1 MSRRGVPEGPLGGL
15 GARGARARVAPVDEA
30 AMQAKLREL
39 RSVMAK
45 ERTARTE
52 MHSAMEANGGRIW
65 SSSKPTTLRSRDG
78 GLKLRELTAEE
89 LERIQRAK
97 DRAAASD
104 RAAAIAA
111 VTAGRARSRSG
122 RRVLDPLDAS
132 VFSAPAQSSARSRPG
147 SASSSGPQ
155 SDYVAEHV
163 PVRATNA
170 VYAPPRANARRAR
183 EGGSAARAPGG
194 AILTAPAA
202 PPAPRPPAARPAS
215 RPASQRRRALS
226 ARASGLSTS
235 GRAADV
241 WHPDANDM
249 IEPMGDDMIEPAGG
263 AELGARR
270 ARAFFSNAGDAE
282 TMTFQNVS
290 EHPSETFQ
298 NVSSET
304 FRNDAGLEK
313 THARVR
319 IVHDPDSLLEGEVD
333 EAANRAAF
341 AEALRSWRGG
351 EENENASSCLTATT
365 RKEKENPPSFSTSAG
380 GSLLDGAFDEAANRR
395 AFAEALGEWRGETN
409 GEANFKKPNVPAME
423 TQTESPPGPLR
434 KTRAA
439 PAKPSAPPGASYFER
454 LRAGNV
460 ERLAGKDAADA
471 VRSSSSKQCRQ

>member
-1 MSRRGVPEGPLGGL
+1 MSRRGGREGPLGGL

-132 VFSAPAQSSARSRPG
+132 VFSAPAASARLRPG

-155 SDYVAEHV
+155 SEYIAEHV

-194 AILTAPAA
+194 PILPVPAA

-215 RPASQRRRALS
+215 RPASGRRVLS

-235 GRAADV
+235 GRADA

-249 IEPMGDDMIEPAGG
+249 IEPMGDDMIEPVGG
-263 AELGARR
+263 AEVGARR
-270 ARAFFSNAGDAE
+270 RAFYSNAGDAE
-282 TMTFQNVS
+282 TMTFQNDDV
-290 EHPSETFQ
+290 SETF
-298 NVSSET
+298 SD
-304 FRNDAGLEK
+304 DAGLG
-313 THARVR
+313 TMTVSLRSHARVR

-351 EENENASSCLTATT
+351 EENASSSDATT
-365 RKEKENPPSFSTSAG
+365 RKENPPAFSEAG

-409 GEANFKKPNVPAME
+409 GEAKKKKSGEPNVPAME
-423 TQTESPPGPLR
+423 TQTESPPGAR

-471 VRSSSSKQCRQ
+471 VRSSSSKQCRR

>member
-132 VFSAPAQSSARSRPG
+132 VFSAPAASARSRPG

-155 SDYVAEHV
+155 SEYVAEHV

-194 AILTAPAA
+194 AILPAPAA

-215 RPASQRRRALS
+215 RPASGRRALS

-235 GRAADV
+235 GRADV

-249 IEPMGDDMIEPAGG
+249 IEPMGDDMIEPVGG
-263 AELGARR
+263 AEVGARR
-270 ARAFFSNAGDAE
+270 RAFFSNAGDAE

-290 EHPSETFQ
+290 ERSETFQ
-298 NVSSET
+298 NVSET
-304 FRNDAGLEK
+304 FRNDAGLE

-351 EENENASSCLTATT
+351 EENASSCLTTTT
-365 RKEKENPPSFSTSAG
+365 RKENPPSFSEAG

-409 GEANFKKPNVPAME
+409 GEAKKKKSGEPNVPAME
-423 TQTESPPGPLR
+423 TQTESPPGAR

>member
-132 VFSAPAQSSARSRPG
+132 VFSAPAASARSRPG

-155 SDYVAEHV
+155 SEYVAEHV

-194 AILTAPAA
+194 AILPAPAA

-215 RPASQRRRALS
+215 RPASGRRALS

-235 GRAADV
+235 GRADV

-249 IEPMGDDMIEPAGG
+249 IEPMGDDMIEPVGG
-263 AELGARR
+263 AEVGARR
-270 ARAFFSNAGDAE
+270 RAFFSNAGDAE

-290 EHPSETFQ
+290 ERSETFQ
-298 NVSSET
+298 NVSET
-304 FRNDAGLEK
+304 FRNDAGLE

-351 EENENASSCLTATT
+351 EENASSRLTTMT
-365 RKEKENPPSFSTSAG
+365 RKENSPSSSEAG

-409 GEANFKKPNVPAME
+409 GEAKKKKSGEPNVPAME
-423 TQTESPPGPLR
+423 TQTESPPGAR

>member
-1 MSRRGVPEGPLGGL
+1 MSRRGVREGPLGGL

-132 VFSAPAQSSARSRPG
+132 VFSAPAASARSRPG

-155 SDYVAEHV
+155 SEYVAEHV

-194 AILTAPAA
+194 AILPAPAA

-215 RPASQRRRALS
+215 RPASGRRVLS
-226 ARASGLSTS
+226 ARASGLSTTS
-235 GRAADV
+235 GRADA

-249 IEPMGDDMIEPAGG
+249 IEPMGDDMIEPVGG
-263 AELGARR
+263 AEVGARR
-270 ARAFFSNAGDAE
+270 RAFFSNAGDAE

-290 EHPSETFQ
+290 ERSETFQ
-298 NVSSET
+298 NVSET
-304 FRNDAGLEK
+304 FRNDAGLE

-351 EENENASSCLTATT
+351 EENASSRLTTTT
-365 RKEKENPPSFSTSAG
+365 RKENPPSSSEAG

-409 GEANFKKPNVPAME
+409 GEAKKKKSGEPNVPAME
-423 TQTESPPGPLR
+423 TQTESPPGAR

>member
-1 MSRRGVPEGPLGGL
+1 MARRGGPEGALGGL
-15 GARGARARVAPVDEA
+15 GVRGARARVAPVDEA

-39 RSVMAK
+39 RSVVAK

-52 MHSAMEANGGRIW
+52 VHSAMEANGGRIW

-111 VTAGRARSRSG
+111 VTTGRARSRSG
-122 RRVLDPLDAS
+122 RRVLDPLDKS
-132 VFSAPAQSSARSRPG
+132 VVVSAFAASARSRPG

-155 SDYVAEHV
+155 SPRVEHV
-163 PVRATNA
+163 VVRATNS
-170 VYAPPRANARRAR
+170 VYAPPLRGNARWAR
-183 EGGSAARAPGG
+183 EGAPDG
-194 AILTAPAA
+194 AILSDAVTR
-202 PPAPRPPAARPAS
+202 PAPRPPAARPGS
-215 RPASQRRRALS
+215 RPGSARRVLS
-226 ARASGLSTS
+226 ARASGLSGLPPS
-235 GRAADV
+235 ARLVDG

-282 TMTFQNVS
+282 TMTFQNDDV
-290 EHPSETFQ
+290 SETF
-298 NVSSET
+298 SD
-304 FRNDAGLEK
+304 DAGLG
-313 THARVR
+313 TMTASLRSHARVQ

-351 EENENASSCLTATT
+351 EENASSSDATT
-365 RKEKENPPSFSTSAG
+365 RKENPPAFSEAG
-380 GSLLDGAFDEAANRR
+380 GSLLDGTFDEAANRR

-409 GEANFKKPNVPAME
+409 GEAKKKKSGEPNVPAME
-423 TQTESPPGPLR
+423 TQTESPPGAR

-454 LRAGNV
+454 LRFGNV
-460 ERLAGKDAADA
+460 ERLAGWDAADA
-471 VRSSSSKQCRQ
+471 VRRGSGKGRQ

>member
-1 MSRRGVPEGPLGGL
+1 
-15 GARGARARVAPVDEA
+15 
-30 AMQAKLREL
+30 
-39 RSVMAK
+39 
-45 ERTARTE
+45 
-52 MHSAMEANGGRIW
+52 
-65 SSSKPTTLRSRDG
+65 
-78 GLKLRELTAEE
+78 
-89 LERIQRAK
+89 
-97 DRAAASD
+97 
-104 RAAAIAA
+104 
-111 VTAGRARSRSG
+111 
-122 RRVLDPLDAS
+122 
-132 VFSAPAQSSARSRPG
+132 
-147 SASSSGPQ
+147 
-155 SDYVAEHV
+155 
-163 PVRATNA
+163 
-170 VYAPPRANARRAR
+170 
-183 EGGSAARAPGG
+183 
-194 AILTAPAA
+194 
-202 PPAPRPPAARPAS
+202 
-215 RPASQRRRALS
+215 
-226 ARASGLSTS
+226 
-235 GRAADV
+235 
-241 WHPDANDM
+241 
-249 IEPMGDDMIEPAGG
+249 MIEPAGG

-351 EENENASSCLTATT
+351 EENENASSCLTTTT

>member
-132 VFSAPAQSSARSRPG
+132 VFSAPAASARSRPG

-155 SDYVAEHV
+155 SEYVAEHV

-194 AILTAPAA
+194 AILPAPAA

-215 RPASQRRRALS
+215 RPASGRRVLS
-226 ARASGLSTS
+226 ARASGLSTTS
-235 GRAADV
+235 GRADA

-249 IEPMGDDMIEPAGG
+249 IEPMGDDMIEPVGG
-263 AELGARR
+263 AEVGARR
-270 ARAFFSNAGDAE
+270 RAFFSNAGDAE

-290 EHPSETFQ
+290 ERSETFQ
-298 NVSSET
+298 NVSET
-304 FRNDAGLEK
+304 FRNDAGLE

-351 EENENASSCLTATT
+351 EENASSRLTTTT
-365 RKEKENPPSFSTSAG
+365 RKENPPSSSEAG

-409 GEANFKKPNVPAME
+409 GEAKKKKSGEPNVPAME
-423 TQTESPPGPLR
+423 TQTESPPGAR

>member
-1 MSRRGVPEGPLGGL
+1 M
-15 GARGARARVAPVDEA
+15 
-30 AMQAKLREL
+30 
-39 RSVMAK
+39 
-45 ERTARTE
+45 
-52 MHSAMEANGGRIW
+52 
-65 SSSKPTTLRSRDG
+65 
-78 GLKLRELTAEE
+78 
-89 LERIQRAK
+89 
-97 DRAAASD
+97 
-104 RAAAIAA
+104 
-111 VTAGRARSRSG
+111 
-122 RRVLDPLDAS
+122 
-132 VFSAPAQSSARSRPG
+132 
-147 SASSSGPQ
+147 
-155 SDYVAEHV
+155 
-163 PVRATNA
+163 
-170 VYAPPRANARRAR
+170 
-183 EGGSAARAPGG
+183 
-194 AILTAPAA
+194 
-202 PPAPRPPAARPAS
+202 
-215 RPASQRRRALS
+215 
-226 ARASGLSTS
+226 
-235 GRAADV
+235 

-249 IEPMGDDMIEPAGG
+249 IEPMGDDMIEPGVGG

-270 ARAFFSNAGDAE
+270 RAFFSNAETNAE

-290 EHPSETFQ
+290 ERSETFQ
-298 NVSSET
+298 NVSET
-304 FRNDAGLEK
+304 FIRNDAGLE
-313 THARVR
+313 TRTSRVR

-409 GEANFKKPNVPAME
+409 GEAMEKNVPAME

>member
-1 MSRRGVPEGPLGGL
+1 MSRRGVREGPLGGL

-132 VFSAPAQSSARSRPG
+132 VFSAPAASARSRPG

-155 SDYVAEHV
+155 SEYVAEHV

-194 AILTAPAA
+194 AILPAPAA

-215 RPASQRRRALS
+215 RPASGRRVLS
-226 ARASGLSTS
+226 ARASGLSTTS
-235 GRAADV
+235 GRADA

-249 IEPMGDDMIEPAGG
+249 IEPMGDDMIEPVGG
-263 AELGARR
+263 AEVGAEVGARR
-270 ARAFFSNAGDAE
+270 RAFFSNAGDAE
-282 TMTFQNVS
+282 TMTFQNDDV
-290 EHPSETFQ
+290 SETF
-298 NVSSET
+298 SD
-304 FRNDAGLEK
+304 DAGLG
-313 THARVR
+313 TMTASLRSHARVQ

-351 EENENASSCLTATT
+351 EENASSSDATT
-365 RKEKENPPSFSTSAG
+365 RKENPPAFSEAG
-380 GSLLDGAFDEAANRR
+380 GSLLDGTFDEAANRR

-409 GEANFKKPNVPAME
+409 GEAKKKKSGEPNVPAME
-423 TQTESPPGPLR
+423 TQTESPPGAR

-471 VRSSSSKQCRQ
+471 VRSSSSKQCRR